1 MRTREEHLAWAKQR
15 ALEYVDAGELVN
27 AVTSM
32 GSDLDKHPELGCN
45 PYLLM
50 AGGLDAAKGDPVAV
64 RRWVEG
70 FR

>member
-15 ALEYVDAGELVN
+15 ALEFVDAGQLAD
-27 AVTSM
+27 AVATM
-32 GSDLDKHPELGCN
+32 TSDLVDHPELGCN
-45 PYLLM
+45 PYLLRLAM
-50 AGGLDAAKGDPVAV
+50 LHVEQGDPLAV